1 MSRILIPRSD
11 SLGAKI
17 IEPSDFE
24 KYFSSDIVRDYR
36 KSGFVITA
44 GSGLS
49 VDIAVGTA
57 RVKGLY
63 VEADASEKVGS
74 LTANQ
79 PNYIYITLARDS
91 NSEAESWSFTK
102 NTTGSLPTDSF
113 FIGTAVCGGSSVT
126 SINQTEVIDSALVI
140 NTGDDSIISKKS
152 VLIADYTTPTAVTA
166 SSAASGYASSKAK
179 DDSTS
184 TVWKTNSEANPF
196 IYADM
201 GSAVNLCAIAWYN
214 DAATTETT
222 VKIQTSTDAS
232 NWTDKRTVLTSN
244 LVASVY
250 NFIRFNTTTARY
262 IRIYGSSGS
271 SVVLS
276 AAEIKVQK
284 QTDSE
289 LLLSHGH
296 LSISITDTGIELDG
310 TA

>member
-24 KYFSSDIVRDYR
+24 KYFSSDIIRDYR

-63 VEADASEKVGS
+63 VEADASENVGS

-126 SINQTEVIDSALVI
+126 SINQTEVVDAPLLI
-140 NTGDDSIISKKS
+140 NTGDDSVISKKS

-179 DDSTS
+179 VDSTS

>member
-11 SLGAKI
+11 SISAKI

-24 KYFSSDIVRDYR
+24 KMFSSDVVRDYR

-44 GSGLS
+44 GSGLA
-49 VDIAVGTA
+49 VNIAVGVA

-63 VEADASEKVGS
+63 VESDASESVGS
-74 LTANQ
+74 LTANS

>member
-24 KYFSSDIVRDYR
+24 KYFSSDIVKDYR
-36 KSGFVITA
+36 KTGFVITA

-49 VDIAVGTA
+49 VNIALGTA

-63 VEADASEKVGS
+63 IEATATENVAT
-74 LTANQ
+74 LTANS
-79 PNYIYITLARDS
+79 PNHIYITLARDS

-102 NTTGSLPTDSF
+102 NTTGSLPADSF
-113 FIGTAVCGGSSVT
+113 FLGNAVCGASTVT
-126 SINQTEVIDSALVI
+126 TVNQTEVVDSALVI
-140 NTGDDSIISKKS
+140 NTGDDSVIAKKS

-184 TVWKTNSEANPF
+184 TVWKTNASTNPF

-232 NWTDKRTVLTSN
+232 SWTDKRTVLTSN

-250 NFIRFNTTTARY
+250 NFIRFNTITARY
-262 IRIYGSSGS
+262 IRIYGTSGS
-271 SVVLS
+271 SLVLS

-284 QTDSE
+284 KTDAE
-289 LLLSHGH
+289 LLISHGH
-296 LSISITDTGIELDG
+296 LAVSNSDTGIELDG

>member
-11 SLGAKI
+11 SQSVKI

-36 KSGFVITA
+36 KTGFVVTA

-49 VDIAVGTA
+49 VDIAAGTA

-63 VEADASEKVGS
+63 VEADASENVGS
-74 LTANQ
+74 LTASS

-102 NTTGSLPTDSF
+102 NTNGVLPADSF
-113 FIGTAVCGGSSVT
+113 FIANAVCGGSTVT
-126 SINQTEVIDSALVI
+126 TVNQTEVVDAPLVI
-140 NTGDDSIISKKS
+140 NTGEDSVIAKKS
-152 VLIADYTTPTAVTA
+152 VLIADFTTPTAVTA
-166 SSAASGYASSKAK
+166 SSAATGYASSKAK
-179 DDSTS
+179 DDNTS
-184 TVWKTNSEANPF
+184 TVWKTDASTNPF

-232 NWTDKRTVLTSN
+232 SWTDKRTILTSN

-271 SVVLS
+271 SLVLS

-284 QTDSE
+284 KTDAE
-289 LLLSHGH
+289 LLISHGH
-296 LSISITDTGIELDG
+296 LAISNSDTGIELDG

>member
-11 SLGAKI
+11 SQSVKI

-36 KSGFVITA
+36 KTGFVVTA

-49 VDIAVGTA
+49 VDIAAGTA

-63 VEADASEKVGS
+63 VEATASENVGS
-74 LTANQ
+74 LTASS

-102 NTTGSLPTDSF
+102 NTSGTLPADSF
-113 FIGTAVCGGSSVT
+113 FIANAVCGGSTVT
-126 SINQTEVIDSALVI
+126 TVNQTEVVDAPLVI
-140 NTGDDSIISKKS
+140 NTGEDSVMAKKS

-166 SSAASGYASSKAK
+166 SSAATGYASSKAK
-179 DDSTS
+179 DDNTS
-184 TVWKTNSEANPF
+184 TVWKTNASTNPF

-201 GSAVNLCAIAWYN
+201 GAAVNLCAIAWYN

-232 NWTDKRTVLTSN
+232 SWTDKRTILTSN

-262 IRIYGSSGS
+262 IRIYGSSNS
-271 SVVLS
+271 SLVLS

-284 QTDSE
+284 KTDAE

-296 LSISITDTGIELDG
+296 LAISNSDTGIELDG

>member
-11 SLGAKI
+11 SQSAKI

-36 KSGFVITA
+36 KTGFVITA

-49 VDIAVGTA
+49 VDIAAGTA

-63 VEADASEKVGS
+63 IEADASENVGS
-74 LTANQ
+74 LTASS

-102 NTTGSLPTDSF
+102 NTSGTTPADSF
-113 FIGTAVCGGSSVT
+113 FIGNAVCGGSTVT
-126 SINQTEVIDSALVI
+126 TVNQTEVVDSALVI
-140 NTGDDSIISKKS
+140 NTGDDSVIAKKS
-152 VLIADYTTPTAVTA
+152 VLIADFTTPTAVTA
-166 SSAASGYASSKAK
+166 SSAATSYASANAK
-179 DDSTS
+179 DDNTS
-184 TVWKTNSEANPF
+184 TVWKTNAETNPF

-214 DAATTETT
+214 NSATTETT
-222 VKIQTSTDAS
+222 VKIQTSTNAS
-232 NWTDKRTVLTSN
+232 SWTDKRTILTSN

-250 NFIRFNTTTARY
+250 NFIRFNATTARY

-271 SVVLS
+271 SLVLS

-284 QTDSE
+284 KTDAE
-289 LLLSHGH
+289 LLISHGH
-296 LSISITDTGIELDG
+296 LSISNSDTGIEFDG

>member
-44 GSGLS
+44 GSGLAIN
-49 VDIAVGTA
+49 IAAGIS

-63 VEADASEKVGS
+63 VESDASESVGS

-179 DDSTS
+179 DDNTS

>member
-44 GSGLS
+44 GSGLAIN
-49 VDIAVGTA
+49 IAAGIS

-63 VEADASEKVGS
+63 VESDASESVGS

-126 SINQTEVIDSALVI
+126 SINQTEVVDAPLLI
-140 NTGDDSIISKKS
+140 NTGDDSVISKKS

>member
-36 KSGFVITA
+36 KTGFIVTA

-49 VDIAVGTA
+49 INIALGIA

-63 VEADASEKVGS
+63 VEATATENVAS
-74 LTANQ
+74 LTASS

-102 NTTGSLPTDSF
+102 NTSGTLPADSF
-113 FIGTAVCGGSSVT
+113 FIANAVCGGSTVT
-126 SINQTEVIDSALVI
+126 TINQTEVVDAPLVI
-140 NTGDDSIISKKS
+140 NTGEDSVMAKKS
-152 VLIADYTTPTAVTA
+152 VLIADYTIPTAVTA
-166 SSAASGYASSKAK
+166 SSAATGFASSKAK
-179 DDSTS
+179 DDNTS
-184 TVWKTNSEANPF
+184 TVWKTNASTNPF

-201 GSAVNLCAIAWYN
+201 GAAVNLCAIAWYN

-232 NWTDKRTVLTSN
+232 SWTDKRTILTSN

-271 SVVLS
+271 SLVLS

-284 QTDSE
+284 KTDAE
-289 LLLSHGH
+289 LLISHGH
-296 LSISITDTGIELDG
+296 LAISNSDTGIELDG

>member
-11 SLGAKI
+11 SQSAKI

-36 KSGFVITA
+36 KTGFTITA

-49 VDIAVGTA
+49 INIAAGTA

-63 VEADASEKVGS
+63 VEADASENVAS
-74 LTANQ
+74 LTANS
-79 PNYIYITLARDS
+79 PNHIYITLARDS

-102 NTTGSLPTDSF
+102 NTSGSLPADSF
-113 FIGTAVCGGSSVT
+113 FIGNAVCGGSTVT
-126 SINQTEVIDSALVI
+126 TVNQTEVVDSALVI
-140 NTGDDSIISKKS
+140 NTGDDSVISKKS

-166 SSAASGYASSKAK
+166 SSAASGFASANAK
-179 DDSTS
+179 DDNTS
-184 TVWKTNSEANPF
+184 TVWKTNASTNPF

-201 GSAVNLCAIAWYN
+201 GSAVNLCSIAWYN
-214 DAATTETT
+214 NAATTETT

-232 NWTDKRTVLTSN
+232 SWTDKRTVLTAN

-250 NFIRFNTTTARY
+250 NFIRFNTATARY

-271 SVVLS
+271 SLVLS

-284 QTDSE
+284 KTDSE
-289 LLLSHGH
+289 LLISHGH
-296 LSISITDTGIELDG
+296 LPISNSDTGIELDG

>member
-24 KYFSSDIVRDYR
+24 KYFSSDIIRDYR

-63 VEADASEKVGS
+63 VESDASESVGS

-152 VLIADYTTPTAVTA
+152 VLIY
-166 SSAASGYASSKAK
+166 
-179 DDSTS
+179 
-184 TVWKTNSEANPF
+184 
-196 IYADM
+196 
-201 GSAVNLCAIAWYN
+201 
-214 DAATTETT
+214 
-222 VKIQTSTDAS
+222 
-232 NWTDKRTVLTSN
+232 
-244 LVASVY
+244 
-250 NFIRFNTTTARY
+250 
-262 IRIYGSSGS
+262 
-271 SVVLS
+271 VVL
-276 AAEIKVQK
+276 A
-284 QTDSE
+284 
-289 LLLSHGH
+289 
-296 LSISITDTGIELDG
+296 
-310 TA
+310 

>member
-11 SLGAKI
+11 SLSAKI

-24 KYFSSDIVRDYR
+24 KMFSSDIVRDYR
-36 KSGFVITA
+36 KTGFVVTA

-49 VDIAVGTA
+49 VDIAAGTA

-63 VEADASEKVGS
+63 VEATASENVGS
-74 LTANQ
+74 LTASS

-102 NTTGSLPTDSF
+102 NTSGTLPADSF
-113 FIGTAVCGGSSVT
+113 FIANAVCGGSTVT
-126 SINQTEVIDSALVI
+126 TVNQTEVIDSALVI
-140 NTGDDSIISKKS
+140 NTGDDSVMAKKS
-152 VLIADYTTPTAVTA
+152 VLIADYTIPTAVTA
-166 SSAASGYASSKAK
+166 SSAATGYASSKAK
-179 DDSTS
+179 DDNTS
-184 TVWKTNSEANPF
+184 TVWKTNASTNPF

-201 GSAVNLCAIAWYN
+201 GAAVNLCAIAWYN

-232 NWTDKRTVLTSN
+232 SWTDKRTILTSN

-262 IRIYGSSGS
+262 IRIYGTSGS
-271 SVVLS
+271 SLVLS

-284 QTDSE
+284 KTDAE
-289 LLLSHGH
+289 LLISHGH
-296 LSISITDTGIELDG
+296 LAISNSDTGIELDG

>member
-11 SLGAKI
+11 SQSAKI

-36 KSGFVITA
+36 KSGFIITA

-49 VDIAVGTA
+49 IDIAAGTA
-57 RVKGLY
+57 RIKGLY
-63 VEADASEKVGS
+63 VEADASENVGS
-74 LTANQ
+74 LTASS

-102 NTTGSLPTDSF
+102 NTTGSTPADSF
-113 FIGTAVCGGSSVT
+113 PLGTIVCGGSTVT
-126 SINQTEVIDSALVI
+126 TIDQTAIIDSALVI
-140 NTGDDSIISKKS
+140 NTGEDSVIAKKS
-152 VLIADYTTPTAVTA
+152 ETIADYTTPTAVTA

-179 DDSTS
+179 DDNTG
-184 TVWKTNSEANPF
+184 TVWKTNASTNPF

-222 VKIQTSTDAS
+222 IKIQSSTDAS
-232 NWTDKRTVLTSN
+232 AWTDERVILTSR
-244 LVASVY
+244 LASTAY
-250 NFIRFNTTTARY
+250 SFIRFNTVTARY

-271 SVVLS
+271 SLVLS
-276 AAEIKVQK
+276 SAEIKVQK
-284 QTDSE
+284 KTDAE
-289 LLLSHGH
+289 LLISHGH
-296 LSISITDTGIELDG
+296 LAISNSDTGIELDG